1 VRNVPRT
8 LHKKRHQ
15 NELNFP
21 NPAIF
26 RARLL
31 RWYGARK
38 RDLPWRRSK
47 DPYKV
52 WISEIMLQQ
61 TTVNAVIPYYENWLR
76 KYPNIRV
83 LAHAPLRTVL
93 KSWEGLGYYQRAR
106 NMHRT
111 AREIVRAHEGHIPAD
126 YESLRA
132 LPGFGPYTAAAVMS
146 LSFGGAFPVVDANVR
161 RVMMRFLGI
170 RGHSDPKQDA
180 VISEVLEKPISRRS
194 PGNFN
199 QAMMELGALVCRPK
213 NPLCLRCPIQPQ
225 CRAFERGEQEII
237 PTPKVFR
244 AKKIEAVVAV
254 IRNGIKILIQQRPE
268 DGLLAG
274 LWEFPGGKV
283 EPGESLQAAVKRE
296 LHEELGVEVET
307 ARHLLTV
314 KHAYTQFEV
323 TLHAFEVGLR
333 GGPASVSAGHRGLS
347 LSDRSGRPLPRRWV
361 PLKSLNKYPF
371 PSGSLKIIRHIASS

>member
-1 VRNVPRT
+1 
-8 LHKKRHQ
+8 
-15 NELNFP
+15 
-21 NPAIF
+21 
-26 RARLL
+26 
-31 RWYGARK
+31 
-38 RDLPWRRSK
+38 
-47 DPYKV
+47 
-52 WISEIMLQQ
+52 
-61 TTVNAVIPYYENWLR
+61 
-76 KYPNIRV
+76 
-83 LAHAPLRTVL
+83 
-93 KSWEGLGYYQRAR
+93 
-106 NMHRT
+106 
-111 AREIVRAHEGHIPAD
+111 
-126 YESLRA
+126 
-132 LPGFGPYTAAAVMS
+132 
-146 LSFGGAFPVVDANVR
+146 VVDANVR

-254 IRNGIKILIQQRPE
+254 IRNGIKILI
-268 DGLLAG
+268 
-274 LWEFPGGKV
+274 PGGKV

>member
-1 VRNVPRT
+1 
-8 LHKKRHQ
+8 
-15 NELNFP
+15 
-21 NPAIF
+21 
-26 RARLL
+26 
-31 RWYGARK
+31 
-38 RDLPWRRSK
+38 
-47 DPYKV
+47 
-52 WISEIMLQQ
+52 MLQQ

-76 KYPNIRV
+76 KYSDV
-83 LAHAPLRTVL
+83 HALARAPIRTVL

-111 AREIVRAHEGHIPAD
+111 AKKIVRDFAGRFPD
-126 YESLRA
+126 DFESLRA
-132 LPGFGPYTAAAVMS
+132 LPGFGPYTTAAVIS
-146 LSFGGAFPVVDANVR
+146 LSFGKPYPVVDANVR

-170 RGHSDPKQDA
+170 RGHSDSKHDVA
-180 VISEVLEKPISRRS
+180 IGSLLETIISRRS

-213 NPLCLRCPIQPQ
+213 NPFCLRCPIQPQ
-225 CRAFERGEQEII
+225 CRAFERDEQEII

-254 IRNGIKILIQQRPE
+254 IRDGNKILIQQRPE
-268 DGLLAG
+268 EGLLAG

-371 PSGSLKIIRHIASS
+371 PSGSLKIIRFIRQTADTEISGIR